1 MAYLTIDGKEYKA
14 RCDFAFDRTA
24 NEKYAKEDKN
34 GDKSGGTLSI
44 YLSLLNDDAVY
55 LSAFWDCALA
65 YLKKGKPSVDQ
76 IEEALAK
83 IINDDETGKAT
94 DELIKE
100 AFNTLDSAGF
110 FIGKIRQHWKMLE
123 KMTKPKKARANETPE
138 MEAVRLEEDEN
149 NKEMLE
155 AMKEAYIEKTGSTM
169 TKSS

>member
-1 MAYLTIDGKEYKA
+1 MAYLTIDGKDYAA

-44 YLSLLNDDAVY
+44 YLSLLNDDAAY

-65 YLKKGKPSVDQ
+65 YLKKGKPSVEQ

-83 IINDDETGKAT
+83 IINEDETGNAA

-100 AFNTLDSAGF
+100 AFKTLDSAGF
-110 FIGKIRQHWKMLE
+110 FKGKIRQHWKMIE
-123 KMTKPKKARANETPE
+123 KMAQPKKVSPNETPE
-138 MEAVRLEEDEN
+138 MEAKRLEEDEA

-155 AMKEAYIEKTGSTM
+155 MMKEAYNEKTGSTT
-169 TKSS
+169 TK